1 MSSQALIVPM
11 FHQPSGF
18 AVVASTSHT
27 SPPTQLFFSA
37 HPKTAW
43 SYRFKAPWK
52 VTLQE
57 TWTPAS
63 HREPVHLPL
72 LVSLLQGTHPQM
84 PALSQS
90 LSWPQELPCT
100 LLTLHTQL
108 KILCFQ
114 KPLQLPWEVR
124 PFYPGPWQPCE
135 HAGFSP
141 VGFAPTL

>member
-1 MSSQALIVPM
+1 MSSQALIVPTC
-11 FHQPSGF
+11 HQPSEL

-27 SPPTQLFFSA
+27 SPPTQLLFSA

-43 SYRFKAPWK
+43 SYRFKAPRK
-52 VTLQE
+52 ATLQE
-57 TWTPAS
+57 TWIPAS

-108 KILCFQ
+108 KVFSFQ
-114 KPLQLPWEVR
+114 KPLQLPWAVR
-124 PFYPGPWQPCE
+124 PFYPEGTQAFLPWGLLPCC
-135 HAGFSP
+135 G
-141 VGFAPTL
+141 LDM

>member
-1 MSSQALIVPM
+1 MSSQALIVPTC
-11 FHQPSGF
+11 HQPSGL

-27 SPPTQLFFSA
+27 SPPTQLLFSA

-43 SYRFKAPWK
+43 SYRFKAPRK

-57 TWTPAS
+57 TWIPAS
-63 HREPVHLPL
+63 HREPVYLPL
-72 LVSLLQGTHPQM
+72 LVSLLQGTHPQR

-108 KILCFQ
+108 KVLSFQ
-114 KPLQLPWEVR
+114 KPLQLPWAVR
-124 PFYPGPWQPCE
+124 PFCPGGTQAFLPWGLLPCCE
-135 HAGFSP
+135 LD
-141 VGFAPTL
+141 T